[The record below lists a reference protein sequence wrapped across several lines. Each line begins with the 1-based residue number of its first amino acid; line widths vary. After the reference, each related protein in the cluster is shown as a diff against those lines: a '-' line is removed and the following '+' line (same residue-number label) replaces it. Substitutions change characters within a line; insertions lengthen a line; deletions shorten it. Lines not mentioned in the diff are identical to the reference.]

1 VLPAPEP
8 TASPQSI
15 TRTAAPPQTAKHS
28 RRWLGVLLI
37 VISAACFGTLAI
49 FARLAYAAGAN
60 PTTTLLLRFAVAGGV
75 LLVVMAVLRRPL
87 PRGRLLLSLIL
98 MGGVGYVGQS
108 LAYFTALTFAS
119 AALVALLLYLYPA
132 LVTLLAALFLKE
144 RLTRVKLLAV
154 AVALAGS
161 ALTIGRA
168 AGGSPVGIALALAGA
183 LTYAIYIVAGSR
195 VMARAEALS
204 ASTVIILAAAV
215 VYVPVVAL
223 QGPAWPRT
231 PGGWLAVGGMA
242 VVATVIAIVTFF
254 AGLKL
259 VGPSTTATLST
270 VEPVVTVTLA
280 ALVLGEQV
288 TPLQLAGGAL
298 ILSAVVVLARSGS

>member
-1 VLPAPEP
+1 MPSAPEP
-8 TASPQSI
+8 AIPST
-15 TRTAAPPQTAKHS
+15 TVLPPPAKRS

-37 VISAACFGTLAI
+37 VISAATFGTLAI
-49 FARLAYAAGAN
+49 FARFAYAAGAN
-60 PTTTLLLRFAVAGGV
+60 PTTALLLRFAAAGAV

-87 PRGRLLLSLIL
+87 PRGRLLLQLIL

-108 LAYFTALTFAS
+108 LAYFTALTFAP

-132 LVTLLAALFLKE
+132 LVTLLAAVFLKE
-144 RLTRVKLLAV
+144 RLTRVKVLAV
-154 AVALAGS
+154 VVALTGS

-168 AGGSPVGIALALAGA
+168 VGGSPLGIALALAGS

-204 ASTVIILAAAV
+204 ASTVIILAAAA
-215 VYVPVVAL
+215 VYVPIVVL

-231 PGGWLAVGGMA
+231 PSGWLAVAGMA
-242 VVATVIAIVTFF
+242 LIATVIAIVTFF

-259 VGPSTTATLST
+259 VGASTAATLST

-280 ALVLGEQV
+280 ALVLGERV
-288 TPLQLAGGAL
+288 MPLQLVGGAL
-298 ILSAVVVLARSGS
+298 ILSAVVVLARSGG

>member
-1 VLPAPEP
+1 MASAPEP
-8 TASPQSI
+8 TISP
-15 TRTAAPPQTAKHS
+15 TTVLPPPAKRS
-28 RRWLGVLLI
+28 RRWLGALLI
-37 VISAACFGTLAI
+37 VISAATFGTLAI

-60 PTTTLLLRFAVAGGV
+60 PTTALLLRFAVAGGV
-75 LLVVMAVLRRPL
+75 LLVVMVVLRRPL

-154 AVALAGS
+154 AVALAGTV
-161 ALTIGRA
+161 LTIGRA
-168 AGGSPVGIALALAGA
+168 AGGSPVGIALALAGS
-183 LTYAIYIVAGSR
+183 LTYAVYIVAGSR

-204 ASTVIILAAAV
+204 ASTVIILAAAA
-215 VYVPVVAL
+215 VYAPVVAL

-242 VVATVIAIVTFF
+242 LVATVIAIVTFF

-259 VGPSTTATLST
+259 VGPSTAATLST

-280 ALVLGEQV
+280 AVVLGEQV
-288 TPLQLAGGAL
+288 TPLQLAGGVL
-298 ILSAVVVLARSGS
+298 ILSAVVVLARGGS